1 MLIEITGA
9 PGSGKSSICRIIGK
23 KLDNVIFVSR
33 YNNILYEI
41 MHLAFY
47 LSNYE
52 NNKKYNIIFSLILK
66 SNNTVFHKLNI
77 IRNVIK
83 KLSINAML
91 KPKKEIYLFDEGV
104 SHIPFNIFVD
114 SSSIKH
120 CKLEIINLIDLLP
133 SPDLLLLINASKN
146 KITNRLKNRG
156 HNRIDLNDNEKT
168 KIFISKSLIVRDQII
183 NYYKNNN
190 KKYKIINNNDSI
202 DNAVTVAKNIVD
214 KCYV

>member
-1 MLIEITGA
+1 M
-9 PGSGKSSICRIIGK
+9 
-23 KLDNVIFVSR
+23 
-33 YNNILYEI
+33 
-41 MHLAFY
+41 
-47 LSNYE
+47 
-52 NNKKYNIIFSLILK
+52 
-66 SNNTVFHKLNI
+66 
-77 IRNVIK
+77 
-83 KLSINAML
+83 
-91 KPKKEIYLFDEGV
+91 
-104 SHIPFNIFVD
+104 
-114 SSSIKH
+114 
-120 CKLEIINLIDLLP
+120 
-133 SPDLLLLINASKN
+133 LINASKN

>member
-91 KPKKEIYLFDEGV
+91 KPKKEIYLFDE
-104 SHIPFNIFVD
+104 
-114 SSSIKH
+114 
-120 CKLEIINLIDLLP
+120 IID
-133 SPDLLLLINASKN
+133 
-146 KITNRLKNRG
+146 T
-156 HNRIDLNDNEKT
+156 
-168 KIFISKSLIVRDQII
+168 
-183 NYYKNNN
+183 
-190 KKYKIINNNDSI
+190 
-202 DNAVTVAKNIVD
+202 
-214 KCYV
+214 